1 MRNRVGPVRIRRRH
15 ALARVSLT
23 SFLCFSWPAAAQS
36 SAPHE
41 APGSALKAQ
50 REYCANIAAAAEE
63 LRLERRRKE
72 LAELEKEVDVR
83 LQALEKRQND
93 LRATLDRLDAF
104 ERKASEALVGL
115 YSGMKPE
122 SAAAHFAQLDDDVA
136 ASLMLRMKSKV
147 SSLILAEMDAMR
159 GAALVKV
166 ISDLRNANPGK
177 KP

>member
-1 MRNRVGPVRIRRRH
+1 MKIRVGPTKIRRRH
-15 ALARVSLT
+15 ALGRVVLSSL
-23 SFLCFSWPAAAQS
+23 LWFSWPAAAQGPTS
-36 SAPHE
+36 HD

-83 LQALEKRQND
+83 LQALEKRQNE

-104 ERKASEALVGL
+104 EHKASEALVAL

-122 SAAAHFAQLDDDVA
+122 SAAAHFSQLDDDVA
-136 ASLMLRMKSKV
+136 AALILRMKSKI
-147 SSLILAEMDAMR
+147 SSPILAEMDAMR

-166 ISDLRNANPGK
+166 ISDLRNAIPGK